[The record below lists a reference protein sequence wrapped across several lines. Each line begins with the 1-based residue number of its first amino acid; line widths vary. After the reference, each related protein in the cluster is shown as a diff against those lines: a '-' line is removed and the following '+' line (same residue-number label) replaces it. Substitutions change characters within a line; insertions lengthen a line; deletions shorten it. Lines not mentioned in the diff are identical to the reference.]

1 MWEYLALMVIS
12 YLLTMALTPKPKAP
26 VPAALK
32 DFDFPQAEEGT
43 PMAVVFGQVWLDGWM
58 VLSVGNY
65 VVEGIESGGGG
76 KK

>member
-12 YLLTMALTPKPKAP
+12 YLLTQALTPKPKAP
-26 VPAALK
+26 QPAALRE
-32 DFDFPQAEEGT
+32 FDFPQADEGT
-43 PMAVVFGQVWLDGWM
+43 PMAVVFGQVWLEGWM

-65 VVEGIESGGGG
+65 SVEAIESSGGG